1 MEKKQSQL
9 RTLLAA
15 IDATETQE
23 LSCDAIGDD
32 DLAGYAEAY
41 IAGEAQVERF
51 APLRQHIKQC
61 TTCEQRVAELV
72 DLFSLAARGEL
83 AQPLSHP
90 VFDFSFLPSIPA
102 PVFLP
107 SEIRALWAQGQ
118 QWVRDEMGA
127 CWLQLRMGLA
137 NALDPQPLLV
147 LKGDETQDDSLLK
160 RLSIGAEELGDMDI
174 EVTARRQRNPADN
187 PESCS
192 IVVQVQI
199 PSRWPEMPEIEVL
212 LIGASQTW
220 SGQTDENGQV
230 NFPAFPIAELEQLR
244 LKVWQKE

>member
-1 MEKKQSQL
+1 MEKKRSQL

-15 IDATETQE
+15 IDATEMQE
-23 LSCDAIGDD
+23 LSCDAIDDD
-32 DLAGYAEAY
+32 DLAGYAEAH
-41 IAGEAQVERF
+41 IVGKEQAERF
-51 APLRQHIKQC
+51 APLRQHINQC

-72 DLFSLAARGEL
+72 YLFSLATRGEL
-83 AQPLSHP
+83 TQPLSHP

-102 PVFLP
+102 PLLLP
-107 SEIRALWAQGQ
+107 PKTRALWAQGH

-137 NALDPQPLLV
+137 NALAPQPLLV
-147 LKGDETQDDSLLK
+147 LKGEEEQDDSLLK

-174 EVTARRQRNPADN
+174 EVTARRQSNPAEN

-212 LIGASQTW
+212 LMGANQTW

-230 NFPAFPIAELEQLR
+230 DFPAFPIAELEQLR
-244 LKVWQKE
+244 LKVWQKK